1 MRRVILLAFVA
12 AVTAVVTP
20 VGTAGAAQKGK
31 LSGGRCFVEGKAKF
45 SPALGPNQTKGTQ
58 YSFTSSAVGAKHA
71 GSESLSCTGTATGKE
86 VNSKGETVA
95 VSSSGPWKGVSAAV
109 SGGKGDLS
117 CALAEDE
124 GGATSTLKLQD
135 TKAAVPGRRT
145 RSKALESG
153 RNRHRFRQLHRTR
166 HARRKSGGAG
176 GVRCGKRERTVIR
189 NGEGRSTRPRTRGG
203 HRRHDRRRIGAAR
216 APHRRGV
223 LSPRH
228 VKKGRAKCPGPRR
241 RGSSNA
247 AMRAPCE
254 REVSRPERVL
264 RAARRDDGG
273 RAETGARSA
282 TRRARRGR
290 RVQAVS
296 PARPAAG
303 SSRRTARSSLSP
315 AL

>member
-135 TKAAVPGRRT
+135 TKAGGKEWEFTSAFAFVSLPTQPFPVGELEARLSSPEGTATGFANFTEPGTPEEKAAVPAECAAGSASELSFETAKDEVPGR
-145 RSKALESG
+145 APVVG
-153 RNRHRFRQLHRTR
+153 
-166 HARRKSGGAG
+166 
-176 GVRCGKRERTVIR
+176 I
-189 NGEGRSTRPRTRGG
+189 EGT
-203 HRRHDRRRIGAAR
+203 IGA
-216 APHRRGV
+216 
-223 LSPRH
+223 
-228 VKKGRAKCPGPRR
+228 
-241 RGSSNA
+241 
-247 AMRAPCE
+247 E
-254 REVSRPERVL
+254 
-264 RAARRDDGG
+264 
-273 RAETGARSA
+273 
-282 TRRARRGR
+282 
-290 RVQAVS
+290 
-296 PARPAAG
+296 
-303 SSRRTARSSLSP
+303 
-315 AL
+315 